1 MTIVLW
7 QGSDLFSASFSNNDT
22 SVQLLRVIS
31 HLDELKARTTRQVIN
46 RREIIK
52 IEKSRRS
59 VLTLKGVAPEQM
71 FVKSFGSQDGSLI
84 GNSDTSLSRPRE
96 ILRISL
102 CVTEYTEV
110 AQCWAPPNKKR
121 DGTSLNL
128 TAHINSRQRVSF
140 RRYKSGTASKGVSP
154 DVRSRCLRFSEPI

>member
-1 MTIVLW
+1 MYGSISNKFHSAMTIVLW
-7 QGSDLFSASFSNNDT
+7 QDSDLFSTSFSNNDT

-31 HLDELKARTTRQVIN
+31 HLDELKARITRQVIN

-59 VLTLKGVAPEQM
+59 FLTLKGVASEQM

-110 AQCWAPPNKKR
+110 AQC
-121 DGTSLNL
+121 
-128 TAHINSRQRVSF
+128 
-140 RRYKSGTASKGVSP
+140 
-154 DVRSRCLRFSEPI
+154 